1 MARQRVHSGPGFSA
15 GPLFVFA
22 GELFSA
28 PSVACS
34 PARSAE
40 TYAREDRSR
49 DCRWLKIKRSL
60 KRRFERYA
68 LRWIHRKRDAMR
80 KYLRDHGLPLVQLK
94 ERRRELIIALQ
105 NRAEPISNTEL
116 AQIAAIQQTITAIED
131 VISDLDG
138 EILEL
143 AA

>member
-1 MARQRVHSGPGFSA
+1 
-15 GPLFVFA
+15 
-22 GELFSA
+22 
-28 PSVACS
+28 
-34 PARSAE
+34 
-40 TYAREDRSR
+40 
-49 DCRWLKIKRSL
+49 
-60 KRRFERYA
+60 
-68 LRWIHRKRDAMR
+68 MR